1 MVKIP
6 QNHGGILKT

>member
-6 QNHGGILKT
+6 R

>member
-6 QNHGGILKT
+6 

>member
-6 QNHGGILKT
+6 QNCT

>member
-6 QNHGGILKT
+6 QCQ